1 MDIRVFAAAHGSA
14 AVAVKVGDPAAHNMQ
29 AAMRAGL
36 KVVRADEVTTGFAV
50 GQTMPCAG
58 WPDGK
63 LFVLSKG
70 FSLAGLET
78 LAEGPG
84 GEPGLVHLSVGR
96 GRVTACDLLSLREPY
111 FRNIDAYYAFTPVS
125 VALGNPPVFGEY
137 YPRRFTYEGVVA
149 EMRRLAEKHPAIS
162 LEDEGEASGGYRLWS
177 LNLGTPGCPLY
188 FLYAAAHGAEW
199 EPGYGLMTFAR
210 HVSEGR
216 LSGVADLAKVRVK
229 IIPVLNPS
237 GYDRMG
243 RQNANGVDLNRQG
256 DYRWEHFKG
265 RDSNNDGVWGPGDY
279 DWKGTAPLSE
289 PEAKV
294 YHRISQAPEL
304 HAVLDFHANA
314 SAKNNRIGFLA
325 ATDHP
330 DSEDLAENFQ
340 RTALLRLRGRHL
352 LRQNDEQDASPYL
365 LDDVS
370 MGNGS
375 PYLMNTSAKGR
386 FGVLIELNG
395 IYRESYG
402 TLMQTDVTCELCRA
416 LFIACPPAAY

>member
-1 MDIRVFAAAHGSA
+1 MGAPHA
-14 AVAVKVGDPAAHNMQ
+14 
-29 AAMRAGL
+29 
-36 KVVRADEVTTGFAV
+36 
-50 GQTMPCAG
+50 
-58 WPDGK
+58 
-63 LFVLSKG
+63 
-70 FSLAGLET
+70 
-78 LAEGPG
+78 
-84 GEPGLVHLSVGR
+84 R
-96 GRVTACDLLSLREPY
+96 GRVAQDLPRLR
-111 FRNIDAYYAFTPVS
+111 RGAY
-125 VALGNPPVFGEY
+125 
-137 YPRRFTYEGVVA
+137 RR
-149 EMRRLAEKHPAIS
+149 
-162 LEDEGEASGGYRLWS
+162 GGYRLWS

-216 LSGVADLAKVRVK
+216 LSGVVDLAKVRVK

-294 YHRISQAPEL
+294 YHRISQTPEL
-304 HAVLDFHANA
+304 HAVLDFHANS

-325 ATDHP
+325 ATGHP

-370 MGNGS
+370 MGSGS

-416 LFIACPPAAY
+416 LFIACPPAAYCARAPTGPPSVASVLPGEPGLRR